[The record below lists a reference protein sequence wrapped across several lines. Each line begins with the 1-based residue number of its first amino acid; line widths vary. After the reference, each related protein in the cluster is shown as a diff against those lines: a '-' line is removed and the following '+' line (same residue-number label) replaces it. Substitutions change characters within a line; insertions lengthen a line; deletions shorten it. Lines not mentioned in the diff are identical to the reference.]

1 MGKGNGS
8 MKIKALIKKLE
19 KSFPK
24 HIAESWDN
32 IGLLVGNEARE
43 ITKVQISL
51 DATENVIDH
60 AIEVGANLIIT
71 HHPII
76 FSGIKNVTS
85 KNLMG
90 RKLLK
95 LIENKIA
102 VYSMHTNLD
111 SAEDGLNQYI
121 CEKLGV
127 ETSKILEGK
136 YIDMYL
142 LSVYIKADF
151 EEKLKS
157 KVEEFGLE
165 YNGYKNVYYT
175 SDSMEIFEKAEGKEK
190 FINKNKNKKISI
202 LGEKGKLSNL
212 LNEIKKIHPY
222 DEVAYEMIKT
232 ENKISLGGLGRIYS
246 LSQGMELGNYLEIV
260 KDKLS
265 LDSVRVVGEL
275 DKKIKKIAV
284 VNGGGASFLNKLEK
298 IGVDLFITGDIKYH
312 EALDAREVGLS
323 IFDIGHYESEY
334 FFTDIIER
342 YCDDLEVEIYNDR
355 PVFKSL

>member
-1 MGKGNGS
+1 
-8 MKIKALIKKLE
+8 MKIKSLIKKLE
-19 KSFPK
+19 KNFPK
-24 HIAESWDN
+24 NIAESWDN
-32 IGLLVGNEARE
+32 VGLLVGDESRE
-43 ITKVQISL
+43 ITKVQVSL
-51 DATENVIDH
+51 DATEEVIDH

-111 SAEDGLNQYI
+111 SAKSGLNQYI

-127 ETSKILEGK
+127 KTSKILDEK
-136 YIDMYL
+136 NMDMYL
-142 LSVYIKADF
+142 LSVYIKIEF
-151 EEKLKS
+151 EERLKS

-175 SDSMEIFEKAEGKEK
+175 SDSMESFEKVGEEEK
-190 FINKNKNKKISI
+190 FKNQNKKISI

-222 DEVAYEMIKT
+222 DEVPYEMIKT

-246 LSQGMELGNYLEIV
+246 LPKKIELGSYLEEV
-260 KDKLS
+260 KDRLS
-265 LDSVRVVGEL
+265 LNNVRVVGEL

-284 VNGGGASFLNKLEK
+284 VNGGGASFLGKLEK

-312 EALDAREVGLS
+312 EALDAREMGIS

-342 YCDDLEVEIYNDR
+342 YCDDLEVEIYNDQ

>member
-1 MGKGNGS
+1 
-8 MKIKALIKKLE
+8 MKIKSLIKKLE
-19 KSFPK
+19 KNFPK
-24 HIAESWDN
+24 NIAESWDN
-32 IGLLVGNEARE
+32 IGLLVGDEGRE

-51 DATENVIDH
+51 DATEEVIDH

-71 HHPII
+71 HHPVI

-111 SAEDGLNQYI
+111 SGETGLNQYI
-121 CEKLGV
+121 CEKLEV
-127 ETSKILEGK
+127 KTSKILEGK
-136 YIDMYL
+136 YMDVYL
-142 LSVYIKADF
+142 LSVYIKADY
-151 EEKLKS
+151 EEKIKS

-175 SDSMEIFEKAEGKEK
+175 SNSVESFEKLETKEK
-190 FINKNKNKKISI
+190 FENQNKNKKISI

-212 LNEIKKIHPY
+212 LNQIKKIHPY

-232 ENKISLGGLGRIYS
+232 ENKISLGGLGRVYS
-246 LSQGMELGNYLEIV
+246 LPEKIQLGSYLEEV
-260 KDKLS
+260 KNKLS
-265 LDSVRVVGEL
+265 LNNVRVVGEL
-275 DKKIKKIAV
+275 DRKIKKIAV
-284 VNGGGASFLNKLEK
+284 VNGGGASFLGKLEK
-298 IGVDLFITGDIKYH
+298 IGIDLFITGDIKYH
-312 EALDAREVGLS
+312 EALDAREMGIS

-342 YCDDLEVEIYNDR
+342 YCDALEVEIFNDQ

>member
-1 MGKGNGS
+1 
-8 MKIKALIKKLE
+8 MKIKSLIKKLE
-19 KSFPK
+19 KKFPK
-24 HIAESWDN
+24 NIAESWDN
-32 IGLLVGNEARE
+32 IGLLVGDEARE

-51 DATENVIDH
+51 DATEEVIDH

-111 SAEDGLNQYI
+111 SAESGLNQYI

-127 ETSKILEGK
+127 KTSKILDEK
-136 YIDMYL
+136 NIEMYL
-142 LSVYIKADF
+142 LSIYIK
-151 EEKLKS
+151 EEFQERMKS
-157 KVEEFGLE
+157 KIEEFGLE

-175 SDSMEIFEKAEGKEK
+175 SDSMESFEKIEEKEK
-190 FINKNKNKKISI
+190 FRNKNKKISI

-222 DEVAYEMIKT
+222 DEVPYEMIKT
-232 ENKISLGGLGRIYS
+232 ENKISLGGLGRIYN
-246 LSQGMELGNYLEIV
+246 LPEKVQLGSYLEEV
-260 KDKLS
+260 KGKLS
-265 LDSVRVVGEL
+265 LNNVRVVGEL

-284 VNGGGASFLNKLEK
+284 VNGGGASFLGKLEK

-312 EALDAREVGLS
+312 EALDAREMGIS

-342 YCDDLEVEIYNDR
+342 YCDDLEVEIYNDQ

>member
-1 MGKGNGS
+1 
-8 MKIKALIKKLE
+8 MKIKSLIKKLE
-19 KSFPK
+19 KKFSK
-24 HIAESWDN
+24 NIAESWDN
-32 IGLLVGNEARE
+32 VGLLVGDEDRE

-51 DATENVIDH
+51 DATEEVIDH
-60 AIEVGANLIIT
+60 AIEIGANLIIT

-85 KNLMG
+85 KNLIG

-111 SAEDGLNQYI
+111 SAKSGLNQYI
-121 CEKLGV
+121 SEKLGV
-127 ETSKILEGK
+127 KTSKILDEK
-136 YIDMYL
+136 NMDMYL
-142 LSVYIKADF
+142 LSVYIKVEF
-151 EEKLKS
+151 EERLKS
-157 KVEEFGLE
+157 KIEEFGLE

-175 SDSMEIFEKAEGKEK
+175 SNSMESFEKIGEQEK
-190 FINKNKNKKISI
+190 SKNKNKKISI

-222 DEVAYEMIKT
+222 DEVGYEMIKT

-246 LSQGMELGNYLEIV
+246 LSEGIELGRYLEVV

-265 LDSVRVVGEL
+265 LNNVRVVGEL

-284 VNGGGASFLNKLEK
+284 VNGGGASFLGKLEK

-312 EALDAREVGLS
+312 EALDAREVGIS

-342 YCDDLEVEIYNDR
+342 YCDDLEVEIYNDQ

>member
-1 MGKGNGS
+1 
-8 MKIKALIKKLE
+8 MKIKSLVKKLE
-19 KSFPK
+19 KKFPK
-24 HIAESWDN
+24 NIAESWDN
-32 IGLLVGNEARE
+32 IGLLVGDESRE

-51 DATENVIDH
+51 DATEEAIDH

-76 FSGIKNVTS
+76 FSGIKNITS
-85 KNLMG
+85 KNIMG

-111 SAEDGLNQYI
+111 SAKGGLNQYI

-127 ETSKILEGK
+127 ETSKILDEK
-136 YIDMYL
+136 YMDMYL
-142 LSVYIKADF
+142 LSVYIKVEF

-165 YNGYKNVYYT
+165 YKGYKNVYYT
-175 SDSMEIFEKAEGKEK
+175 SDSVENFEKAEGKEK
-190 FINKNKNKKISI
+190 VRNKNKKISI

-232 ENKISLGGLGRIYS
+232 ENKISLGGLGRIYN
-246 LSQGMELGNYLEIV
+246 LSEKVELGSYLEVV

-265 LDSVRVVGEL
+265 LTNVRVVGEL

-284 VNGGGASFLNKLEK
+284 VNGGGASFLGGLEK

-312 EALDAREVGLS
+312 EALDAREMGLS

-334 FFTDIIER
+334 FFTEIIER
-342 YCDDLEVEIYNDR
+342 DCDALEVEIYNDQ

>member
-1 MGKGNGS
+1 
-8 MKIKALIKKLE
+8 MKIKSLIKKLE
-19 KSFPK
+19 KNFPK
-24 HIAESWDN
+24 NIAESWDN
-32 IGLLVGNEARE
+32 VGLLVGNESRE
-43 ITKVQISL
+43 ITKVQVSL
-51 DATENVIDH
+51 DATEEVIDH

-111 SAEDGLNQYI
+111 SAESGLNQYI
-121 CEKLGV
+121 CEKLGIK
-127 ETSKILEGK
+127 TSKILDEK
-136 YIDMYL
+136 NMDMYL
-142 LSVYIKADF
+142 LSVYIKVEF

-175 SDSMEIFEKAEGKEK
+175 SDSVENFEKAGEEEK
-190 FINKNKNKKISI
+190 FKNQNKKISI

-222 DEVAYEMIKT
+222 DEVPYEMIKT
-232 ENKISLGGLGRIYS
+232 ENKVSLGGLGRIYS
-246 LSQGMELGNYLEIV
+246 LSEKIELGSYLEEV
-260 KDKLS
+260 KDRLS
-265 LDSVRVVGEL
+265 LNNVRVVGEL

-284 VNGGGASFLNKLEK
+284 VNGGGASFLGKLEK

-312 EALDAREVGLS
+312 EALDAREMGIS

-342 YCDDLEVEIYNDR
+342 YCDDLEVEIYNDQ

>member
-1 MGKGNGS
+1 
-8 MKIKALIKKLE
+8 MKIKTLIKKLE
-19 KSFPK
+19 KQFPK
-24 HIAESWDN
+24 NIAESWDN
-32 IGLLVGNEARE
+32 IGLLVGNDDRE

-51 DATENVIDH
+51 DATEEVIDH
-60 AIEVGANLIIT
+60 AIKVGANLIIT
-71 HHPII
+71 HHPVI

-85 KNLMG
+85 KNIMG

-111 SAEDGLNQYI
+111 SAKSGLNQYI
-121 CEKLGV
+121 CEKLGE
-127 ETSKILEGK
+127 ETSKILDEK
-136 YIDMYL
+136 YMDMYL
-142 LSVYIKADF
+142 LSIYIKEEF
-151 EEKLKS
+151 EEKLKF
-157 KVEEFGLE
+157 KIEEFGLE
-165 YNGYKNVYYT
+165 YNGYKNVCYT
-175 SDSMEIFEKAEGKEK
+175 SDSIENFEKAGEKEK
-190 FINKNKNKKISI
+190 IQNKNKKISI

-232 ENKISLGGLGRIYS
+232 ENKISLGGIGRIYS
-246 LSQGMELGNYLEIV
+246 LHERVELGSYLEVV
-260 KDKLS
+260 KGKLS
-265 LDSVRVVGEL
+265 LDNVRVVGEL
-275 DKKIKKIAV
+275 DKKVKKIAI

-298 IGVDLFITGDIKYH
+298 IGIDLFITGDIKYH
-312 EALDAREVGLS
+312 EALDAREIGIS

-342 YCDDLEVEIYNDR
+342 HCDNLAVEIYNDQ

>member
-1 MGKGNGS
+1 
-8 MKIKALIKKLE
+8 MKIKSLIKKLE
-19 KSFPK
+19 KEFPK
-24 HIAESWDN
+24 NIAESWDN
-32 IGLLVGNEARE
+32 IGLLVGDESRE
-43 ITKVQISL
+43 ITKVQLSL
-51 DATENVIDH
+51 DATEDVIDH

-76 FSGIKNVTS
+76 FSGIKSVTS
-85 KNLMG
+85 KNLIG
-90 RKLLK
+90 RKLMK

-111 SAEDGLNQYI
+111 SAEGGLNQYI

-127 ETSKILEGK
+127 KTSKILDEK
-136 YIDMYL
+136 SMDMYL
-142 LSVYIKADF
+142 LSIYVKSEF
-151 EEKLKS
+151 EEKIKL

-175 SDSMEIFEKAEGKEK
+175 SDSVENFEKIGEEEK
-190 FINKNKNKKISI
+190 IINPNKKISI

-212 LNEIKKIHPY
+212 LNEIRKIHPY
-222 DEVAYEMIKT
+222 DEAAYEMVKT

-246 LSQGMELGNYLEIV
+246 LPQGVKLEKYLEVV
-260 KDKLS
+260 KDRLS
-265 LDSVRVVGEL
+265 LSSVRVVGEL
-275 DKKIKKIAV
+275 DKNIKKVAI
-284 VNGGGASFLNKLEK
+284 VNGGGASFLRKLEK

-312 EALDAREVGLS
+312 EALDAREMGLS

-342 YCDDLEVEIYNDR
+342 YCDNLEVEIYNDQ

>member
-1 MGKGNGS
+1 
-8 MKIKALIKKLE
+8 MKIKTLIKRLE
-19 KSFPK
+19 KKFPK
-24 HIAESWDN
+24 NIAESWDN
-32 IGLLVGNEARE
+32 IGLLVGDEDRE
-43 ITKVQISL
+43 IIKVQISL
-51 DATENVIDH
+51 DATEEVIDH

-76 FSGIKNVTS
+76 FSEIKNVTS
-85 KNLMG
+85 KNFMG

-102 VYSMHTNLD
+102 LYSMHTNLD
-111 SAEDGLNQYI
+111 SAESGLNQYI

-127 ETSKILEGK
+127 KTSEILDEK
-136 YIDMYL
+136 YMEMYL
-142 LSVYIKADF
+142 LSVYIMEEF

-157 KVEEFGLE
+157 KIEEFKLE

-175 SDSMEIFEKAEGKEK
+175 SDSMENFEKVGEKEK
-190 FINKNKNKKISI
+190 FRSKNKKISV

-246 LSQGMELGNYLEIV
+246 LSEELELGNYLEEV

-265 LDSVRVVGEL
+265 LSSVRVVGEL
-275 DKKIKKIAV
+275 DEKIKKIAI
-284 VNGGGASFLNKLEK
+284 VNGGGASFLGELEK

-312 EALDAREVGLS
+312 EALDAREIGIS

>member
-1 MGKGNGS
+1 
-8 MKIKALIKKLE
+8 MKIKTLIKRLE
-19 KSFPK
+19 KKFPK
-24 HIAESWDN
+24 NIAESWDN
-32 IGLLVGNEARE
+32 IGLLVGDDNRE
-43 ITKVQISL
+43 VTKIQISL
-51 DATENVIDH
+51 DATEEVIDH
-60 AIEVGANLIIT
+60 AIEAGANLIIT

-85 KNLMG
+85 KNIMG

-111 SAEDGLNQYI
+111 SAENGLNQYI

-127 ETSKILEGK
+127 KTSKILDEK
-136 YIDMYL
+136 YMEMYL
-142 LSVYIKADF
+142 LSVYIKAEF
-151 EEKLKS
+151 EERLES

-175 SDSMEIFEKAEGKEK
+175 SDSVESFEKIEEKTEKKEK
-190 FINKNKNKKISI
+190 FRNKNKKISI

-246 LSQGMELGNYLEIV
+246 LSEGMELGSYLEVV

-265 LDSVRVVGEL
+265 LNNVRVVGEL

-284 VNGGGASFLNKLEK
+284 VNGGGASFLSRLEK

-312 EALDAREVGLS
+312 EALDAREMGIS

-342 YCDDLEVEIYNDR
+342 HCDDLAVEIYNDR

>member
-1 MGKGNGS
+1 
-8 MKIKALIKKLE
+8 MKIKTLIKKLE
-19 KSFPK
+19 KDFPK
-24 HIAESWDN
+24 NIAETWDN
-32 IGLLVGNEARE
+32 IGLLVGNEDRE
-43 ITKVQISL
+43 IIKVQISL
-51 DATENVIDH
+51 DATEEVIDH

-76 FSGIKNVTS
+76 FNGIKNITS

-90 RKLLK
+90 KKLLK

-111 SAEDGLNQYI
+111 SAEGGLNQYI

-127 ETSKILEGK
+127 KNSKILEEK
-136 YIDMYL
+136 YMSIYL
-142 LSVYIKADF
+142 LSVYIEEEF

-157 KVEEFGLE
+157 KIEEFRLE

-175 SDSMEIFEKAEGKEK
+175 SDSMENFERVGEQGN
-190 FINKNKNKKISI
+190 FRSKNKKISV

-222 DEVAYEMIKT
+222 DEVPYEMIKT

-246 LSQGMELGNYLEIV
+246 LSEELELGNYLEEV

-265 LDSVRVVGEL
+265 LSSVRVVGEL
-275 DKKIKKIAV
+275 DKKIKKIAI
-284 VNGGGASFLNKLEK
+284 VNGGGGSFLSKLDK
-298 IGVDLFITGDIKYH
+298 IGIDLFITGDIKYH
-312 EALDAREVGLS
+312 EALDAREKGIS
-323 IFDIGHYESEY
+323 IFDMGHYESEY
-334 FFTDIIER
+334 FFTDIVER
-342 YCDDLEVEIYNDR
+342 YCDDLKISVYNDK
-355 PVFKSL
+355 PVFKNL

>member
-1 MGKGNGS
+1 
-8 MKIKALIKKLE
+8 MKIKSLIKKLE

-24 HIAESWDN
+24 NLAESWDN
-32 IGLLVGNEARE
+32 IGLLVGDEGRE

-51 DATENVIDH
+51 DATEEVIDH
-60 AIEVGANLIIT
+60 AIEIGANLIIT

-111 SAEDGLNQYI
+111 SAERGLNQYI

-127 ETSKILEGK
+127 ETSKILDEK
-136 YIDMYL
+136 NMEMYL
-142 LSVYIKADF
+142 LSVYIKTEF
-151 EEKLKS
+151 QERLKS
-157 KVEEFGLE
+157 KIEEFGLE

-175 SDSMEIFEKAEGKEK
+175 SDSVENFEKAGEKEK
-190 FINKNKNKKISI
+190 FKNENKKISI

-222 DEVAYEMIKT
+222 DEAAYEMIKT
-232 ENKISLGGLGRIYS
+232 ENKISLGGLGRIYN
-246 LSQGMELGNYLEIV
+246 LPEKVELGNYLKVV

-265 LDSVRVVGEL
+265 LNNVRVVGDL

-284 VNGGGASFLNKLEK
+284 VNGGGASFLGKLEK

-312 EALDAREVGLS
+312 EALDAREMGIS

-342 YCDDLEVEIYNDR
+342 YCDDLEVEIYNDQ